1 MLFKK
6 LFGGSSQHSEASQAL
21 YLAAVAKARD
31 PRLYLDH
38 GVADTVDGRFD
49 LVVLHVMLV
58 MRRLRSAGDTGMQVS
73 QELFD
78 YMFLDMDRSLREMG
92 VGDLSVGK
100 HIRKMAKAFYS
111 RAAQIEAGLDAAQ
124 GRDMSALIT
133 ALRET
138 IYRHVENA
146 AENTPGAVGLAAYVV
161 RLDRHLQR
169 QDATALAR
177 GRIDMD
183 VTAVEAES
191 ATP

>member
-6 LFGGSSQHSEASQAL
+6 LFGGQSEHAEAQQAL

-58 MRRLRSAGDTGMQVS
+58 IRHLRPAGETGKQVS

-78 YMFLDMDRSLREMG
+78 YMFKDMDRSLREMG

-100 HIRKMAKAFYS
+100 HIKKMAKAFYS
-111 RAAQIEAGLDAAQ
+111 RAEICEAGLDTAES
-124 GRDMSALIT
+124 GDMSALIA

-138 IYRHVENA
+138 IYRNV
-146 AENTPGAVGLAAYVV
+146 AEAPGAAGLAAYLL

-169 QDATALAR
+169 QDASAIAGGT
-177 GRIDMD
+177 IDFKVPAAPD
-183 VTAVEAES
+183 G
-191 ATP
+191 TPSP